1 MKEILEVLI
10 KNLVSDPNAVTINE
24 KNEERNICYEVSV
37 AEADMG
43 KVIGKQ
49 GKIAK
54 SIRTV
59 MKSMAAKEHKRV
71 TVEFL
76 G

>member
-1 MKEILEVLI
+1 MKEILEVII
-10 KNLVSDPNAVTINE
+10 KNLVSNPEAVTIKE
-24 KNEERNICYEVSV
+24 KNEERNICYEVVV

-59 MKSMAAKEHKRV
+59 MKSVASKEHKRV